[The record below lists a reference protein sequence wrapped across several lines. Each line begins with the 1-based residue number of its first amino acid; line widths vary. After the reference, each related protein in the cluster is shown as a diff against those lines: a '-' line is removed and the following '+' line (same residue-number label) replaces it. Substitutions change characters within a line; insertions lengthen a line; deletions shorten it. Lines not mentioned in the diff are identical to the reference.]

1 MFSCASATRRQ
12 PERPIVAYAA
22 AGQRHQPAGHGRAL
36 LEVVRRKN
44 DRLSF
49 FRQTAKDSLQVS
61 RRFRVQA
68 RERLV
73 EQQELGLVEKPA
85 GQRRPL
91 LEAAGEPVH
100 GLVGPV
106 AQGPASLEKDL
117 YPDLVARRELL
128 AYVTRQRFYDIGT
141 PERLALFEQV
151 LRG

>member
-1 MFSCASATRRQ
+1 M
-12 PERPIVAYAA
+12 
-22 AGQRHQPAGHGRAL
+22 
-36 LEVVRRKN
+36 RRKN

-73 EQQELGLVEKPA
+73 EQQELGLVEKRA

-91 LEAAGEPVH
+91 LEAAGEPAH

-106 AQGPASLEKDL
+106 AQGEQIERRVNPPLEVPQAEKSAGEFQVFAGGELTVEKGGVRNEADL
-117 YPDLVARRELL
+117 GLRSAGISAQVL
-128 AYVTRQRFYDIGT
+128 APKEY
-141 PERLALFEQV
+141 LALA
-151 LRG
+151 RPT